1 MSVLKGLAKSRASGA
16 INARGSSYIANRK
29 LFSGKNLEQLTDD
42 VAQFSHKNKPLEE
55 NIGVFGK
62 FFPKEKRMQWYQRVL
77 AWGKDIL
84 NPKISEIPQTSIARA
99 T

>member
-16 INARGSSYIANRK
+16 INTRGSSYIANRK

-55 NIGVFGK
+55 NIGIFGK
-62 FFPKEKRMQWYQRVL
+62 FFPKEKRMSWYEKIL
-77 AWGKDIL
+77 SWGKDIL
-84 NPKISEIPQTSIARA
+84 NPKMSEIPQLSIIRTS
-99 T
+99 